1 MSPSGVSTM
10 KRLFFTTQRTTRSC
24 HQPGSS
30 AYVTSMRRPGK
41 PSVTGLC
48 RPEDT
53 IRGRGTRAIESDDV
67 TPQRRGL
74 RCRAAAAA
82 EAQAGEQAD
91 EDEQAAP
98 TAKLPLRHRPEC
110 GGVADRNQ
118 RWLRLARRA
127 GDLLRGVV
135 GARCTRSNTKRSQYH
150 PAVEAATPPP
160 TARV

>member
-1 MSPSGVSTM
+1 M
-10 KRLFFTTQRTTRSC
+10 
-24 HQPGSS
+24 
-30 AYVTSMRRPGK
+30 TSMRRPGK

-74 RCRAAAAA
+74 KGRAAAAA

-91 EDEQAAP
+91 EDEHAAP
-98 TAKLPLRHRPEC
+98 NAELPLRHRPNC

-118 RWLRLARRA
+118 WWLRFARRA

-135 GARCTRSNTKRSQYH
+135 GASLNPIQHQTQPVPPSSSSRH
-150 PAVEAATPPP
+150 AA
-160 TARV
+160 ADGKGVMHHRRGG